1 MSALPPKAD
10 IGRCRFR
17 SEPVADI
24 DSITSSARVGPL
36 FARLQKDQ
44 KLWIF
49 MEGKLAL
56 LYLIFMLIITIAYVE
71 VSPTKLAKP
80 SPIVARIQAASE

>member
-1 MSALPPKAD
+1 
-10 IGRCRFR
+10 
-17 SEPVADI
+17 
-24 DSITSSARVGPL
+24 
-36 FARLQKDQ
+36 
-44 KLWIF
+44 